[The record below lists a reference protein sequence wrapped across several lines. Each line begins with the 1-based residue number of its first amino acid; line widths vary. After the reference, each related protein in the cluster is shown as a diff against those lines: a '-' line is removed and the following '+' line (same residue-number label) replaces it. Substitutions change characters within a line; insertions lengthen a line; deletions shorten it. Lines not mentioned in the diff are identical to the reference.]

1 MKQAHKPKKIRILLA
16 DREEVFRLGVR
27 QLFALEDDLRVVAQ
41 AATSEQAVSLAER
54 FKPHVVM
61 VQGEIAAE
69 PPGNFMEQLRPVSPR
84 SKVVIIASALKE
96 EMASRYMEAGAAG
109 VIPRSAAL
117 SQFVKCVRE
126 AMKHKASPVRA
137 TGATMFKAAGYP
149 HKPSVRPAD
158 TLTRREKAVI
168 GCLMQGFPNREIA
181 RYLSIAEQTVKNHLR
196 SIFDKVGVSDRLE
209 LVLYAL
215 HQKLDIPLIE
225 PGQEQASGAGSKEI
239 MSSGV
244 EVTPAHL
251 PFGID
256 NRR

>member
-41 AATSEQAVSLAER
+41 AATGEQAVSLAER
-54 FKPHVVM
+54 FRPHVLM

-69 PPGNFMEQLRPVSPR
+69 PPGNFMEQIQRVSPR
-84 SKVVIIASALKE
+84 IKLVITASAPKG
-96 EMASRYMEAGAAG
+96 EMASRYVEAGAAG
-109 VIPRSAAL
+109 VISRSAAL
-117 SQFVKCVRE
+117 SRFVKCIRE
-126 AMKHKASPVRA
+126 AMKHKAGPVRA
-137 TGATMFKAAGYP
+137 TGAAMVKTAGYP
-149 HKPSVRPAD
+149 QKPPVRPAD
-158 TLTRREKAVI
+158 ILTQREKAVI

-215 HQKLDIPLIE
+215 HQKLDIPVTE
-225 PGQEQASGAGSKEI
+225 AGQEQASGTGS
-239 MSSGV
+239 
-244 EVTPAHL
+244 
-251 PFGID
+251 
-256 NRR
+256 